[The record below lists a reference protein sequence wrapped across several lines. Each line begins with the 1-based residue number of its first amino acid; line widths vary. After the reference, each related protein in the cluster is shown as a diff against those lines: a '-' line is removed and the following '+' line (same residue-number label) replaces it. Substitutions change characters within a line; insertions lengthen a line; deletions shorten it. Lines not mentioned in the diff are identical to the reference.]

1 MPEARPCATVEDL
14 TRDYRSGFLR
24 YLPTAARP
32 RMTTGYELG
41 RRAARSGVSL
51 LDLVEV
57 HHQVLGEVLTE
68 EPPPDT
74 AEVMAA
80 ACEYFS
86 EVLST
91 FEMAHRAV
99 HDRAAKRSPEP

>member
-1 MPEARPCATVEDL
+1 MSTLEDL
-14 TRDYRSGFLR
+14 TRDYRTGFLR
-24 YLPTAARP
+24 YLPQRSEAAMTA
-32 RMTTGYELG
+32 GYELG
-41 RRAARSGVSL
+41 RRAARSGSSL
-51 LDLVEV
+51 LDLVQA
-57 HHQVLGEVLTE
+57 HHRVLGEVLTE

-80 ACEYFS
+80 ASEYFS

>member
-1 MPEARPCATVEDL
+1 MSTVEDL
-14 TRDYRSGFLR
+14 TRDYRTGFLR
-24 YLPTAARP
+24 YLPHRSESAMTA
-32 RMTTGYELG
+32 GYELG
-41 RRAARSGVSL
+41 RRAARSGSSL
-51 LDLVEV
+51 LDLVQA
-57 HHQVLGEVLTE
+57 HHRVLGEVLTE

-74 AEVMAA
+74 PEVMAA

-99 HDRAAKRSPEP
+99 HDRAAKWSPEP